1 MSELVFEVFILFI
14 FLVVG
19 LLIFVFRNRRNYF
32 IGFRIGY
39 IYMFDRVWR
48 EIDIFVG
55 FFMMVFLVLFFGF
68 VLVGLGIF
76 IFIFIMFV
84 GVVFFMVVGFRVVKK
99 VYEEEELL
107 IEVLEKLFEKIEV
120 NVRLYLV
127 IQFFGLVVYIIFVVI
142 FWDKFFERVVIYFN
156 VFGELD
162 NFVLKILGILL
173 FLFVVYLFF
182 FVMIYFFREFV
193 FVLFFRFSRRG
204 WKVFV
209 EFMIVMVFGLVVIDS
224 LVFFYNVG

>member
-1 MSELVFEVFILFI
+1 MVLGLVIFICLIGFGGKLI
-14 FLVVG
+14 FL
-19 LLIFVFRNRRNYF
+19 
-32 IGFRIGY
+32 
-39 IYMFDRVWR
+39 W
-48 EIDIFVG
+48 G

-127 IQFFGLVVYIIFVVI
+127 I
-142 FWDKFFERVVIYFN
+142 
-156 VFGELD
+156 
-162 NFVLKILGILL
+162 
-173 FLFVVYLFF
+173 
-182 FVMIYFFREFV
+182 
-193 FVLFFRFSRRG
+193 
-204 WKVFV
+204 
-209 EFMIVMVFGLVVIDS
+209 
-224 LVFFYNVG
+224 